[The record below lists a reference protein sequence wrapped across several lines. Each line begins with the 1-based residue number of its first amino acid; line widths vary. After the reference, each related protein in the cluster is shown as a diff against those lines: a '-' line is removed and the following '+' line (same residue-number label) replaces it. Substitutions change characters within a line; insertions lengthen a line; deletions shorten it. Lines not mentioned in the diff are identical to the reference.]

1 MKYKSFVINCSEHQA
16 DTCRH
21 KPFTVVEYTF
31 NYSDSEDK
39 QLIDSLFSDAR
50 ELADKVFPGA
60 ANDSVHARSH
70 KKILANCLA
79 GVLSEYCWKHFL
91 NYRKETVRSTPFE
104 SAANQ
109 IDLEIISNRKKI
121 EVRSSFP
128 RNGICFAICHPKY
141 EFDILGPYSNNYK
154 LGEVKK
160 DYFIRTLFDGIKR
173 PIEILDLI
181 KSNSFTLYLTGGATY
196 EMMIDR
202 QLSKEK
208 NFIPEDSF
216 SITTESVY
224 LVVPFHNALDS
235 KEIYHLIV
243 NEK

>member
-1 MKYKSFVINCSEHQA
+1 MGF
-16 DTCRH
+16 
-21 KPFTVVEYTF
+21 
-31 NYSDSEDK
+31 
-39 QLIDSLFSDAR
+39 
-50 ELADKVFPGA
+50 
-60 ANDSVHARSH
+60 
-70 KKILANCLA
+70 
-79 GVLSEYCWKHFL
+79 
-91 NYRKETVRSTPFE
+91 
-104 SAANQ
+104 
-109 IDLEIISNRKKI
+109 
-121 EVRSSFP
+121 
-128 RNGICFAICHPKY
+128 
-141 EFDILGPYSNNYK
+141 
-154 LGEVKK
+154 
-160 DYFIRTLFDGIKR
+160 KR